1 MLFVDVM
8 RIICVEG
15 RTRSK
20 TGEDVGICH
29 IFSSPLIS
37 TMTSVEESVCLK
49 LKIPIASRKRRGVML
64 SVEVIDVLET

>member
-1 MLFVDVM
+1 MIYFARSIDI
-8 RIICVEG
+8 RRICVEG

-37 TMTSVEESVCLK
+37 TMTSMEESSCVCLK
-49 LKIPIASRKRRGVML
+49 LKIPIARKRRGVML
-64 SVEVIDVLET
+64 SVEK